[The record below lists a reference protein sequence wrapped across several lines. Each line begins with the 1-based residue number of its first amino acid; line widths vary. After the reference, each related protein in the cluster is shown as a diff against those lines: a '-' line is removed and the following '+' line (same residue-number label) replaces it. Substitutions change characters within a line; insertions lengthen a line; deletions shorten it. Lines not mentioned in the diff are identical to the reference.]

1 MKQHTVHRGRIGA
14 ALPLLAGLICA
25 QAVATL
31 FVRQSNELMLK
42 QIQALTAAGWMA
54 IPAGPAV
61 AGLKT
66 WGAALRGG
74 LFYTLSVG
82 AGLTLLTWAAVGT
95 WQKLLRPDHHVLKVF
110 SVIWL
115 IVFAGVWMG
124 MFVAVNLNGYTLFP
138 SLFIILIPICT
149 SLAAVRRGPSAE
161 IGSTRWLFLIPV
173 LSMVLLTG
181 LWTAGTMVT
190 HLKADLFIA
199 IRDNI
204 LLSNPMGRKINDFY
218 YRNTLYAAQTFKSF
232 NQKTIRVYRALDFSD
247 SRLAQRLDAA
257 LTVRDI
263 LKVPAP
269 CPADMVVRQS
279 QGNLHLE
286 SAFGDE
292 LDVASTE
299 FFKDPNRWLAA
310 LSDLSDRFAPLRRLT
325 LYTLLI
331 AFPTLLFIL
340 VYGVLYFGAGTFLAP
355 RKAVPTASALCLVIG
370 LGLFIPMLQGRPAVV
385 GLQDINSALASSDWH
400 RCVAALRQIEK
411 HKIDIVQYP
420 QYRRLL
426 RSPLVV
432 QRYWLAR
439 ALAVSHSAATYAD
452 LLAMTADP
460 HPNVVCQAYF
470 ALGQR
475 GNPAAI
481 QRIRKQMLQSNHW
494 YTQWYGYHAL
504 RKLGWHQQP

>member
-1 MKQHTVHRGRIGA
+1 MKQHTVQRGRIGA

-25 QAVATL
+25 QALATL
-31 FVRQSNELMLK
+31 FVRQSNELVLK
-42 QIQALTAAGWMA
+42 QIQALTAVGWMA

-82 AGLTLLTWAAVGT
+82 AGVTLLAWAGMCL
-95 WQKLLRPDHHVLKVF
+95 WQRVLQRNRWVAAILAG
-110 SVIWL
+110 IWL
-115 IVFAGVWMG
+115 ALLG
-124 MFVAVNLNGYTLFP
+124 AVNIRGWVLFP
-138 SLFIILIPICT
+138 SLFVLLIPTCT
-149 SLAAVRRGPSAE
+149 GLTFIMCDPRADNGAN
-161 IGSTRWLFLIPV
+161 RWLWLVPV
-173 LSMVLLTG
+173 VSLVLLTG
-181 LWTAGTMVT
+181 LWASQ
-190 HLKADLFIA
+190 LNADLFIA

-247 SRLAQRLDAA
+247 SRLAQRLDAT

-263 LKVPAP
+263 LKVSAP

-279 QGNLHLE
+279 RGNLRLE

-292 LDVASTE
+292 LDVASAE

-331 AFPTLLFIL
+331 AFPILLYIV
-340 VYGVLYFGAGTFLAP
+340 VYGVLYFGAAAFLAP
-355 RKAVPTASALCLVIG
+355 RKAVPTSSALCLVIG

-385 GLQDINSALASSDWH
+385 GLEDINSALASPDWH
-400 RCVAALRQIEK
+400 QCVAALHQIEK
-411 HKIDIVQYP
+411 HKIDIVQFP

-452 LLAMTADP
+452 LLAMTSDP

-481 QRIRKQMLQSNHW
+481 EHIRKQMLQSNHW